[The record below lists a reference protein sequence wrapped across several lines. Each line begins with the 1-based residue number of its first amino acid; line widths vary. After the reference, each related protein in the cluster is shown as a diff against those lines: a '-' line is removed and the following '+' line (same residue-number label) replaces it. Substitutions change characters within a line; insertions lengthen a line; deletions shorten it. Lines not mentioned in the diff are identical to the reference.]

1 MEFLEFLKKIDFE
14 RLINLLNGLD
24 NSAAN
29 LVIVGALSAIL
40 SAAATAIYYKKK
52 IKYYSKEFGELTKV
66 MFTMEDML
74 KDFAYKFDKIL
85 GKK

>member
-14 RLINLLNGLD
+14 RLVKLLNGLE
-24 NSAAN
+24 SSTAN
-29 LVIVGALSAIL
+29 LVMVAIVSAVL

-74 KDFAYKFDKIL
+74 KDFTYKFDKIL